1 MTGTVAC
8 STSSASVEWKAVR
21 AMIAS
26 TRRLMTRAVSATVS
40 WPPRWISPGR
50 RYCAWPP
57 SSVMPASKLMRVR
70 VDGCSKIIAS
80 VRPSRKG
87 VSGPPPVERLE
98 RGGQVE
104 QAEQLLAR
112 VVLVGEV
119 VAAAQGGEAGQR
131 GRVEVS

>member
-8 STSSASVEWKAVR
+8 STSSASVVWKAVR

-50 RYCAWPP
+50 RYCACPP
-57 SSVMPASKLMRVR
+57 SSVMPASKLIRVR

-80 VRPSRKG
+80 VRPSR
-87 VSGPPPVERLE
+87 
-98 RGGQVE
+98 
-104 QAEQLLAR
+104 
-112 VVLVGEV
+112 
-119 VAAAQGGEAGQR
+119 
-131 GRVEVS
+131 